1 MGLGTAAGSLGQFA
15 VVPVAQVLIDASGW
29 MIALNILAVS
39 SLAMALLYGI
49 VFLGHQIGSFIGV

>member
-1 MGLGTAAGSLGQFA
+1 LGLGTAAGSLGQFA
-15 VVPVAQVLIDASGW
+15 VVSVAQVLIDASGW

-39 SLAMALLYGI
+39 SLAMVLLYGI